1 MKRAVNITARKFL
14 TNLMNDR
21 KIAFVFP
28 GQGSQSVRMGHSLS
42 QSYPAAMETFQQ
54 ADEILGIPLS
64 HIAWE
69 GPDECLNDT
78 INTQPA
84 LFTHSI
90 AVLQVIRSLNIDF
103 APDFVAGH
111 SMGELSALVAA
122 GSLTFS
128 DGLRL
133 VKIRGELMKRS
144 GEISPGGM
152 AAVLGLDIPK
162 IEQLCLQASTA
173 TEIVQVANDNCPGQV
188 VISGSNSAL
197 DRVQPMLE
205 QAGAKRVIRLAVS
218 IAAHSPYM
226 STSQDDFNNSIA
238 SAGIKNSYVP
248 VIGNV
253 TAKPLLDADDI
264 RNDLHNQLTHRVRWT
279 ESINYLVSDGVSDFI
294 EIGNGSVLC
303 GLIKRIDRNVV
314 AIPLGTPEDF
324 LRLEKL

>member
-1 MKRAVNITARKFL
+1 MI
-14 TNLMNDR
+14 DR

-28 GQGSQSVRMGHSLS
+28 GQGSQSVGMGRSLS
-42 QSYPAAMETFQQ
+42 QIYPAAKETFQK
-54 ADEILGIPLS
+54 ADDILGFPLS

-90 AVLQVIRSLNIDF
+90 AVLQVIHSLNLDLV
-103 APDFVAGH
+103 PTYVAGH

-122 GSLTFS
+122 GALSFS

-133 VKIRGELMKRS
+133 VRIRGELMKRS

-152 AAVLGLDIPK
+152 AAVLGLDIPQ
-162 IEQLCLQASTA
+162 IEQVCLQASTA

-188 VISGSNSAL
+188 VISGSNAAL
-197 DRVQPMLE
+197 DWIQPMLE
-205 QAGAKRVIRLAVS
+205 QAGARRVIRLAVS

-226 STSQDDFNNSIA
+226 STSQEDFNKSIA
-238 SAGIKNSYVP
+238 STLIKNSFVP

-253 TAKPLLDADDI
+253 TAKLLIDANAI
-264 RNDLHNQLTHRVRWT
+264 KNDLQNQLTHRVRWT
-279 ESINYLVSDGVSDFI
+279 ESIKFLVSEGTSDFI
-294 EIGNGSVLC
+294 EIGNGTVLC
-303 GLIKRIDRNVV
+303 GLIKRIDHSVV
-314 AIPLGTPEDF
+314 ASPLGSPEDF
-324 LRLEKL
+324 QRLEIL

>member
-1 MKRAVNITARKFL
+1 MHL
-14 TNLMNDR
+14 C
-21 KIAFVFP
+21 FP
-28 GQGSQSVRMGHSLS
+28 GRDLNPWEWDIPYRRVIPLLWKHSK
-42 QSYPAAMETFQQ
+42 Q

-90 AVLQVIRSLNIDF
+90 AVLQVIRSLNIDLMP
-103 APDFVAGH
+103 AFVAGH

-197 DRVQPMLE
+197 DQVQPMLE
-205 QAGAKRVIRLAVS
+205 QAGARRVIRLAVS
-218 IAAHSPYM
+218 IAAHTPYM

-279 ESINYLVSDGVSDFI
+279 ESINYLVSEGVSDFI

-324 LRLEKL
+324 QRLEK